1 MAQPQMARITCNQ
14 CNGWY
19 SSERELRD
27 HMQAAHRRFVSEQS
41 TFQHAGTQ
49 PDSFNNQL
57 GTSKEE
63 WAELSI
69 QLKN

>member
-1 MAQPQMARITCNQ
+1 MAQPQMAPITCNQ

-19 SSERELRD
+19 GSERELRA

-41 TFQHAGTQ
+41 TFQHGGTQ
-49 PDSFNNQL
+49 PDGFNNQL

-63 WAELSI
+63 WAKLSV
-69 QLKN
+69 QLRN